1 MFQFLRDILEIFLF
15 KITNRTIFFTRDIGI
30 FLWIG
35 RIIVLSIKLARD
47 SITRII
53 IIRMIRCNE
62 FRSSE
67 RHARK

>member
-15 KITNRTIFFTRDIGI
+15 ESYNFFTRDIGI

-53 IIRMIRCNE
+53 IIRIIRCNE

>member
-15 KITNRTIFFTRDIGI
+15 ESYNFFTRDIGI

>member
-15 KITNRTIFFTRDIGI
+15 ESYNFFTRDIGI
-30 FLWIG
+30 FLRIG

>member
-15 KITNRTIFFTRDIGI
+15 EITNRTIFFTRDIDI

-35 RIIVLSIKLARD
+35 RIIVLSIKLARN